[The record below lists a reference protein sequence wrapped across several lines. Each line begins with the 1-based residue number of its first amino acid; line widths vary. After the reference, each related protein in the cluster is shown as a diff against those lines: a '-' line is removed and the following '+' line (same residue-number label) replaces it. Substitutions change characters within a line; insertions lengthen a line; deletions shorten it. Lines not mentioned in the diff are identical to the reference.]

1 MKKVTELQENEVIHC
16 PTIEEFEKIIALNPE
31 NGCDVINWYVFRE
44 QTCYNPSNKTYKVN
58 SLGRELYEYDG
69 YTIHQAKDFLEPE
82 FEWGEEVEVRNLD
95 NLKWDT
101 GFFVGMNPN
110 KHTYWKY
117 IVTKGQDGADSYKQC
132 RKLQETLTLKITKGD
147 KVVLEKEITEKEME
161 GLI

>member
-16 PTIEEFEKIIALNPE
+16 PTKEEFEKIIALNPE
-31 NGCDVINWYVFRE
+31 NDLRVTMWNAYKQE
-44 QTCYNPSNKTYKVN
+44 TCYHPFGTIHKGKYCDIDYYK
-58 SLGRELYEYDG
+58 SRGC
-69 YTIHQAKDFLEPE
+69 TIHQARDFLEPE

-110 KHTYWKY
+110 TDTRWKY
-117 IVTKGQDGADSYKQC
+117 IVTKGMDGVDSYKQC
-132 RKLQETLTLKITKGD
+132 RKPKYLTLNITKGE
-147 KVVLEKEITEKEME
+147 KVVFEKKITEKEME